1 MWITSRFISVWRG
14 QETSLIWARV
24 SIKKIN
30 RSVSVI
36 PSDQIYDLF
45 EVIHRKDE
53 EDIGNLIN
61 DLYKEFLDQSAIEN
75 KNVDSDY
82 SPINIAPKQKAML
95 FQLQYQLMLWYEILN
110 LISTL
115 KTSMFHLKFWNL
127 QRRMNNGSKE
137 NNSKR

>member
-1 MWITSRFISVWRG
+1 M
-14 QETSLIWARV
+14 WARV
-24 SIKKIN
+24 SIKKIS

-75 KNVDSDY
+75 KNVDSD
-82 SPINIAPKQKAML
+82 IHQ
-95 FQLQYQLMLWYEILN
+95 
-110 LISTL
+110 
-115 KTSMFHLKFWNL
+115 
-127 QRRMNNGSKE
+127 
-137 NNSKR
+137 